1 MSYFVLAFALTGVIA
16 FIITELGDVPLNAL
30 FCKIIASF
38 GFLLV
43 FVAVVAEKSLADI
56 SPFYVG
62 AVYFGNAPVLLLFL
76 LGLIAGLIG
85 DIVLGLRPLRPK
97 EENEKLILSG
107 MVSFSVGHVFY
118 YAALLIIYQ
127 FSVYAI
133 VIAAVMT
140 VVIHFG
146 GKILKLSFGRL
157 HVASLAY
164 TLILFLV
171 FGQTLVNA
179 IAQGFTVA
187 STLMMVGA
195 FLFALSDLILA
206 QIYFG
211 GKTAKGFIASNLGM
225 YYAAQLL
232 LAFSLF
238 FLA

>member
-1 MSYFVLAFALTGVIA
+1 MSYFVLAFALAGVVA
-16 FIITELGDVPLNAL
+16 FIIAELGDVPLNAL

-38 GFLLV
+38 GFILV
-43 FVAVVAEKSLADI
+43 FVAVIAEKSITDI
-56 SPFYVG
+56 SPYYVG
-62 AVYFGNAPVLLLFL
+62 SVYFGNAPILLLFL
-76 LGLIAGLIG
+76 LGLVAGLIG

-97 EENEKLILSG
+97 AENEKLILSG
-107 MVSFSVGHVFY
+107 MISFSTGHVFY
-118 YAALLIIYQ
+118 YVALLLMYQ

-133 VIAAVMT
+133 LIAAVMT

-146 GKILKLSFGRL
+146 GKILKLEFGRL

-164 TLILFLV
+164 TLIVFLV
-171 FGQTLVNA
+171 FGQALVNA
-179 IAQGFTVA
+179 IASGFTVV
-187 STLMMVGA
+187 STLMVLGA

-211 GKTAKGFIASNLGM
+211 GKTAKLFIATNLGT